1 MLFLRVRWA
10 ACIPVLVLSSAWLS
24 AAGGPQGLL
33 YVCDSSSD
41 RVVRLT
47 DSNRSGLVEMDI
59 PGEISVFYD
68 DSSPG
73 PDLSTPSHLAAGSH
87 GALLLLD
94 GGTVDA
100 VLVLSDKN
108 GDGDAV
114 DEGEVSTFYD
124 ATGGGPKLS
133 TPNTLIAAGDG
144 AFYVSDDGSSGRR
157 IIWIKDIYGDGDA
170 LDAGE
175 ARVVYDAS
183 ALSVPVLE
191 DVESIAVSPDGSIY
205 AADNTL
211 QAVFVLRDAT
221 GDGDFFDEGELAPFF
236 QGGGDLVL
244 EDIESMVFEKGA
256 LYACDKA
263 TGKIARLVDGNG
275 DGDAGDPGEAAMFLD
290 KGTSPAVGSITD
302 VIFASDG
309 TILVLESSKD
319 TVFGLTDSN
328 GDGDVLDAGEV
339 LRWLADDG
347 STLAT
352 PSGLVLVPEAAEPP
366 LPRFLRG
373 DATADGKLDIS
384 DPIAALGYLFLGRPL
399 EACIDAIDSDDSG
412 DVDISDAVYSLN
424 YLFSG
429 GPAPPAP
436 YPDPGADT
444 TADSLSC

>member
-1 MLFLRVRWA
+1 MLSSRVRWA
-10 ACIPVLVLSSAWLS
+10 ACIPAIVLPSAWLS

-41 RVVRLT
+41 RVVRFT
-47 DSNRSGLVEMDI
+47 DSNRSGFVEMDV

-73 PDLSTPSHLAAGSH
+73 PDLSTPSHLAAGPH

-114 DEGEVSTFYD
+114 DDGEVSTFYD

-157 IIWIKDIYGDGDA
+157 IIWIKDIDGDGDA

-191 DVESIAVSPDGSIY
+191 DVESIAVSPDGSLL
-205 AADNTL
+205 AADSTL

-221 GDGDFFDEGELAPFF
+221 GDGDFLDEGELVPFF
-236 QGGGDLVL
+236 QSGGDFVL
-244 EDIESMVFEKGA
+244 TDIEAMVFEEGV
-256 LYACDKA
+256 LYACDKS
-263 TGKIARLVDGNG
+263 TGKIARLVDANG

-290 KGTSPAVGSITD
+290 TGTSPAVGSITD
-302 VIFASDG
+302 GISAPDR
-309 TILVLESSKD
+309 TILVLDNSKD
-319 TVFGLTDSN
+319 TVFGLGDSN
-328 GDGDVLDAGEV
+328 GDGDVVDAGEV
-339 LRWLADDG
+339 FRWLVDDG

-352 PSGLVLVPEAAEPP
+352 PSGLLLVPGVPEPP
-366 LPRFLRG
+366 GPRFVRG
-373 DATADGKLDIS
+373 DASADGRLDIS
-384 DPIAALGYLFLGRPL
+384 DPIAILGYLFLGRTL
-399 EACIDAIDSDDSG
+399 EACPDALDSDDTG
-412 DVDISDAVYSLN
+412 GVDISDAVYSLN
-424 YLFSG
+424 YLFTG
-429 GPAPPAP
+429 GSAPPAP

-444 TADSLSC
+444 TADTLSC